1 MKLKKIFATI
11 LAVALV
17 LALGV
22 GAFAAGNEGSI
33 TIQNSVLGKQYDLY
47 RIFDLTYTG
56 EGSDV
61 SAAYT
66 IAENWK
72 AFFNGDGAQYIVD
85 TDAAGM
91 GLNQI
96 NIGGTMKYIDIT
108 ESNIADFAQA
118 ALAYAAQKLPD
129 RSVTGTGGDVVA
141 GGLPLGY
148 YLVYPEG
155 ATEIKDSYASIC
167 SITNTVP
174 DGTVVVKS
182 EYPTIDKEITG
193 KGKTNTAAIGDAVPF
208 TVTGKVP
215 DMTGYTHYI
224 YNVVDTLSKGLTY
237 NEDIVVKIGENT
249 LQQNTHYTVAVTTDA
264 EGKTELKIVFK
275 DFIQHKDAVGEE
287 ICITYSATLN
297 EQAEIG
303 TTANPNEV
311 KLIYSNDPKDT
322 GMGDEP
328 DPTTPTGETPVV
340 TTETYTTQIKLVK
353 VYGADNSKTLTG
365 AKFELTGD
373 SAKATIVNDEIFEK
387 DDNGTYY
394 MLKDGTFTTEAPTGD
409 ETHDENYDSTT
420 QKYAK
425 VSTVNKETEVTK
437 INRAAYVN
445 ADGVLTF
452 AGLGEGTHTITE
464 LVAPA
469 GYNLLAQPITVT
481 ISFDETNKTWSAT
494 GATVEGDVLKIV
506 VENNTGSKLPE
517 TGGIGATIFY
527 VLGGFLMAGAIIVLV
542 ARKKMSDAR

>member
-1 MKLKKIFATI
+1 MRF
-11 LAVALV
+11 
-17 LALGV
+17 
-22 GAFAAGNEGSI
+22 
-33 TIQNSVLGKQYDLY
+33 
-47 RIFDLTYTG
+47 
-56 EGSDV
+56 
-61 SAAYT
+61 
-66 IAENWK
+66 
-72 AFFNGDGAQYIVD
+72 
-85 TDAAGM
+85 
-91 GLNQI
+91 
-96 NIGGTMKYIDIT
+96 
-108 ESNIADFAQA
+108 
-118 ALAYAAQKLPD
+118 P
-129 RSVTGTGGDVVA
+129 
-141 GGLPLGY
+141 
-148 YLVYPEG
+148 
-155 ATEIKDSYASIC
+155 
-167 SITNTVP
+167 
-174 DGTVVVKS
+174 
-182 EYPTIDKEITG
+182 
-193 KGKTNTAAIGDAVPF
+193 
-208 TVTGKVP
+208 
-215 DMTGYTHYI
+215 
-224 YNVVDTLSKGLTY
+224 
-237 NEDIVVKIGENT
+237 
-249 LQQNTHYTVAVTTDA
+249 
-264 EGKTELKIVFK
+264 
-275 DFIQHKDAVGEE
+275 FIQHKDAVGEE

-353 VYGADNSKTLTG
+353 VDGADNSKTLTG

-409 ETHDENYDSTT
+409 ETHDKNYDSTT

-469 GYNLLAQPITVT
+469 GYNLLAHPITVT